1 MIKRR
6 NIKLFESYNSSYN
19 RVIPRDFFNEGKL
32 LKCMGVL
39 ALSILD
45 NKTPDGIEIHID
57 GSGEAF
63 DIVLDQEWSIL
74 EVINYN
80 VTING
85 EEYRVGTT
93 YNSKDNFPLYVIVDD
108 VEILV
113 FDENGKFSDEFIETF
128 Q

>member
-39 ALSILD
+39 PLSILD